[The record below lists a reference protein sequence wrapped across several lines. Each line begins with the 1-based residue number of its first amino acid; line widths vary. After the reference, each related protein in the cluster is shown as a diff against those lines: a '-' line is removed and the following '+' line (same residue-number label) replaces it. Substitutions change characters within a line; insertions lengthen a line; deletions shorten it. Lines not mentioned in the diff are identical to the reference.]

1 MSKKCEMERQKI
13 NWEKNDKNNF
23 INENIIMR
31 CIEEIIKSQK
41 YFRELDKTTG
51 KWTEIKKR
59 SKKWVIG
66 NTRHER

>member
-1 MSKKCEMERQKI
+1 MTKI
-13 NWEKNDKNNF
+13 N
-23 INENIIMR
+23 INENIIKR

-59 SKKWVIG
+59 SKKWVKG

>member
-31 CIEEIIKSQK
+31 CMEEIIKSQK

-51 KWTEIKKR
+51 K
-59 SKKWVIG
+59 
-66 NTRHER
+66 